1 MSYIQDKIQY
11 GRLHKNERQVLEY
24 LFCTLG
30 NGIDLNL
37 KGHIESYY
45 DAEFIITE
53 PVLPLSY
60 IYPIRT
66 LSRGSRLTGCS
77 NKGFT
82 NG

>member
-37 KGHIESYY
+37 KVITMLNLLLQNQYY
-45 DAEFIITE
+45 LYLIFIQF
-53 PVLPLSY
+53 VHLVVVHV
-60 IYPIRT
+60 
-66 LSRGSRLTGCS
+66 
-77 NKGFT
+77 
-82 NG
+82 